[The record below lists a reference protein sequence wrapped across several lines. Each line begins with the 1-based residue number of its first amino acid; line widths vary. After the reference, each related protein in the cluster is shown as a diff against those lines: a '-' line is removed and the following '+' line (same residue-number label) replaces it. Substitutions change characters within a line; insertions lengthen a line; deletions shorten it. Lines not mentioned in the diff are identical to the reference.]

1 MQIRQ
6 HELSD
11 ILSQIL
17 HGGKNAL
24 TIADIDEIESP
35 EEKTI
40 AYGLICLAEDVEFHR
55 KRKDEAINNLKTALS
70 SATILAV
77 TDLKGKIKEVNHRF
91 IELTGYEEDE
101 LIGSTFDLLNSDF
114 HETSYF
120 SNLWETINEG
130 RVWQGEFRYVNKYG
144 DYFWVD
150 TSIFPITHEGDRI
163 VEFLSIS
170 TDKTERIKAEAESES
185 VAKELRQFI
194 ETANAPI
201 FGIDSNGLVNEWNQT
216 SEEITGFKKEDV
228 LGKDLVETYITG
240 DYQEAVKNVLDNA
253 LNGQETSNYELPLF
267 TKDGRR
273 VIVLLNAS
281 TRRNPAGEITGVLGV
296 GQDISEMHAL
306 RTESESVAKE
316 LRQFIETANA
326 PIFGIDSNGLV
337 NEWNQTSEEIT
348 GFKKED
354 VLGKDLVE
362 TYITGDYQEAVKN
375 VLDNALNGQ
384 ETSNYELPL
393 FTKDGRRVIVLL
405 NASTRRNPAGE
416 ITGVLGV
423 GQDITTLNQYKENL
437 ENTLLSLEDKN
448 VELERFAFVAAHD
461 LKSPLIGIGGLSQV
475 LSETYSSQLDTEG
488 REMLRLLSRTSD
500 TLRNL
505 IDGLLEYSRCESV
518 LKENKSQVK
527 FNGLIDELSGLFSY
541 EPKLTLQLKTSLT
554 EMRINKAVLMQVLI
568 NLVTNAIK
576 YNDKENV
583 EIEIGVSASTTH
595 YEFYVQDNGSG
606 ISPKYHE
613 TIFDLFETIVS
624 KDRYG
629 MKGNGIG
636 LAAIKK
642 LVEKSGGSI
651 KVESALTKGAKFLFA
666 FKK

>member
-1 MQIRQ
+1 
-6 HELSD
+6 
-11 ILSQIL
+11 
-17 HGGKNAL
+17 
-24 TIADIDEIESP
+24 
-35 EEKTI
+35 
-40 AYGLICLAEDVEFHR
+40 
-55 KRKDEAINNLKTALS
+55 
-70 SATILAV
+70 
-77 TDLKGKIKEVNHRF
+77 
-91 IELTGYEEDE
+91 
-101 LIGSTFDLLNSDF
+101 
-114 HETSYF
+114 
-120 SNLWETINEG
+120 
-130 RVWQGEFRYVNKYG
+130 
-144 DYFWVD
+144 
-150 TSIFPITHEGDRI
+150 
-163 VEFLSIS
+163 
-170 TDKTERIKAEAESES
+170 
-185 VAKELRQFI
+185 
-194 ETANAPI
+194 
-201 FGIDSNGLVNEWNQT
+201 
-216 SEEITGFKKEDV
+216 
-228 LGKDLVETYITG
+228 
-240 DYQEAVKNVLDNA
+240 
-253 LNGQETSNYELPLF
+253 
-267 TKDGRR
+267 
-273 VIVLLNAS
+273 
-281 TRRNPAGEITGVLGV
+281 
-296 GQDISEMHAL
+296 MHAL

>member
-1 MQIRQ
+1 M
-6 HELSD
+6 SD